1 MRRRP
6 GVEPQRRGVICSA
19 SDMPES
25 PAAQGMPGMA
35 VLQIVAQDNVLFLS
49 RAVKVPFLL

>member
-1 MRRRP
+1 
-6 GVEPQRRGVICSA
+6 
-19 SDMPES
+19 MPES
-25 PAAQGMPGMA
+25 PAAQGIPGMA